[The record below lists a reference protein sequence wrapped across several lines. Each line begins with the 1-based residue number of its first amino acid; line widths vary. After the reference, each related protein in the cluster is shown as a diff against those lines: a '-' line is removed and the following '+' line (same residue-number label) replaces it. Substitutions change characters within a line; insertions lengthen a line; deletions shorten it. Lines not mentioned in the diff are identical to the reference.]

1 MMIKLCSVGQSI
13 FMWIMLRFLLLFLC
27 FHISSP
33 SIQQASGSLSSP
45 TQLPLYLFL
54 LDYTF
59 IHFYKVVPLSIEL
72 PLTRMPCFQFCFFSV
87 NCWCLF
93 SSNDVAGTWTWVF
106 LFWVKCSRL
115 SGWGIWGIIPGRGS
129 VNRILHL
136 I

>member
-1 MMIKLCSVGQSI
+1 MMIKLCSFGQSI

-45 TQLPLYLFL
+45 YPTSSVFISTGLYFH
-54 LDYTF
+54 TF
-59 IHFYKVVPLSIEL
+59 FKGVPLSIEL
-72 PLTRMPCFQFCFFSV
+72 PWTRMPCFQFCFFSV

-93 SSNDVAGTWTWVF
+93 SNNDVAGTWTWVF